1 MGSYLKARI
10 VALRNDAPSNRLSLC
25 ASASH
30 ESGIVIGDMLPEVL
44 LRQNLGQCP
53 ISDPSRSNILPGIV
67 REKPQAI
74 EQRGYISGESCA
86 GKLLDLWTTIRLSIA
101 DSFQSSQPHLH
112 FHSVVYRSMLLD
124 ILIKFAAFAI
134 VCSAAVTPSLQ
145 LIKKAQLSP
154 SRQKNISATALEIP
168 PSLNGSR
175 SPITIDPRFTYD
187 TKFADQILDKNS
199 AYLSTLLALAN
210 LSTMGW
216 THILRWEEQYE
227 FSQYGDVTIRIHA
240 SQNPST
246 LQYRYAIWGLY
257 SAIRESSANGFKE
270 CVLTL
275 YWSPRVTDRPNI
287 LGYVSILGETALRID
302 GGDSTEKSPELPSPT
317 QKNATEPA
325 LANLT
330 TLLNIS
336 TIASETTDN
345 TNIKIELRLLGRPLD
360 FDAVFV
366 TIYAAIVY
374 LASFPQSQPIIQPG
388 LVRDSLS
395 RTVIRWDSSHLTI
408 EPRLEYRDVVLAL
421 TNLAVYMSEQN
432 RFEEARF
439 VLYVDEIE
447 TGRGWMYR
455 SGAGGV
461 SNAE

>member
-1 MGSYLKARI
+1 M
-10 VALRNDAPSNRLSLC
+10 
-25 ASASH
+25 
-30 ESGIVIGDMLPEVL
+30 
-44 LRQNLGQCP
+44 
-53 ISDPSRSNILPGIV
+53 
-67 REKPQAI
+67 
-74 EQRGYISGESCA
+74 
-86 GKLLDLWTTIRLSIA
+86 LLDL
-101 DSFQSSQPHLH
+101 
-112 FHSVVYRSMLLD
+112 
-124 ILIKFAAFAI
+124 LIKFAAFAI

-145 LIKKAQLSP
+145 LIKKTQLSP

-187 TKFADQILDKNS
+187 TKFADQVLDKNS
-199 AYLSTLLALAN
+199 AYLSTLLALAD

-216 THILRWEEQYE
+216 THVLRWEEQYLFE
-227 FSQYGDVTIRIHA
+227 YGDVAIRIHA

-246 LQYRYAIWGLY
+246 LQYRHAIWGLY
-257 SAIRESSANGFKE
+257 SAIRESSANGFKA

-275 YWSPRVTDRPNI
+275 YWKPRVTDRPKI
-287 LGYVSILGETALRID
+287 LGYVSIIGETALRID
-302 GGDSTEKSPELPSPT
+302 SGNSTENSPELSSPT
-317 QKNATEPA
+317 QKNATGMA

-330 TLLNIS
+330 TLLNS
-336 TIASETTDN
+336 SAIASGTTDS
-345 TNIKIELRLLGRPLD
+345 THLKIELHLLGRPLD
-360 FDAVFV
+360 IDAVFV

-374 LASFPQSQPIIQPG
+374 LASFPQPQRIIQPG

-395 RTVIRWDSSHLTI
+395 RTVIRWDSSHLTT

-421 TNLAVYMSEQN
+421 TNLAVYMSEEN